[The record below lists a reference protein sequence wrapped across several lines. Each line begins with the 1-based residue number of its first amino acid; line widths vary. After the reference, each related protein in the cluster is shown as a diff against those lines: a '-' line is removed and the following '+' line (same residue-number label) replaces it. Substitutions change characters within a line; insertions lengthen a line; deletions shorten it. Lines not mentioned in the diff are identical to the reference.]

1 MEVEKRF
8 KELKLFIADH
18 LDLLNL
24 EVLEHYPVIPKPY
37 ESWVDEINH
46 FTSRE
51 LIELENGQI
60 NDLDLAQEFKT
71 FLFKC
76 RELSTLPKANLSSHP
91 IPKHHLRKMTEK
103 KRHEI
108 SLLMDQLKFDKKIFD
123 LGSGAGHLSG
133 VLLEGNQ
140 KQSLCVDQDPALQEI
155 GKKKLEHLKSRLKF
169 KALKFNRDTSALTST
184 DYTLLGLHSCGE
196 LSLDM
201 MRYGVRHHHKKIV
214 SYGCCYH
221 KLNCLNFSGA
231 QDLELS
237 NHALTMAA
245 KSYKK
250 MTEKEFIQR
259 ESVKRY
265 RYTLHFIM
273 RDHLGLS
280 FRTLGNGMKAD
291 YKGKF
296 AEYCH
301 KFVSETK
308 RLSAS
313 ELEQMYL
320 TYRNEY
326 ERFLRFG
333 IIRSCL
339 SRPLEV
345 YLNLDRCLYLIK
357 NGFKIEVQ
365 EVFDRS
371 LSPRNISIVEHLEES

>member
-8 KELKLFIADH
+8 KELKNFLECH
-18 LDLLNL
+18 LNLLNL
-24 EVLEHYPVIPKPY
+24 EVLEHYPNIPMPY
-37 ESWVDEINH
+37 RSWIDEIH
-46 FTSRE
+46 HLAPRE
-51 LIELENGQI
+51 LIELENGQL
-60 NDLDLAQEFKT
+60 NDLRLSQEFET
-71 FLFKC
+71 FLLRG
-76 RELSTLPKANLSSHP
+76 RELSNLPKANFSSHP
-91 IPKHHLRKMTEK
+91 IPKHHLHKMTEK

-108 SLLMDQLKFDKKIFD
+108 SLLLDQLASDEKLFD

-169 KALKFNRDTSALTST
+169 KTLKFDQETPPLTSK

-201 MRYGVRHHHKKIV
+201 MRYGVRHQYKKIV

-221 KLNCLNFSGA
+221 KLNCLNLSGV
-231 QDLELS
+231 QNLRIS

-250 MTEKEFIQR
+250 MTEKEFLQR

-273 RDHLGLS
+273 RDQLGLS
-280 FRTLGNGMKAD
+280 FRTLGNGLKSD
-291 YKGKF
+291 YQGTF
-296 AEYCH
+296 ESYCR
-301 KFVSETK
+301 KFVPETQ
-308 RLSAS
+308 RFSAS
-313 ELEQMYL
+313 ELEKLYL
-320 TYRNEY
+320 TYRKEY

-333 IIRSCL
+333 IIRSSL

-345 YLNLDRCLYLIK
+345 YLSLDRCIYLMK
-357 NGFKIEVQ
+357 NGFKIEIQ
-365 EVFDRS
+365 EVFNRS
-371 LSPRNISIVEHLEES
+371 LSPRNISIVGHLEES